1 MSQVCRMLMQH
12 LSPQIVICVHGR
24 SIFDP
29 RFQNVPLSLVR
40 GGGPQANAKGSL
52 PTNTLGTRSRHVL
65 RLSQWERLLQ
75 PLLPFWWLRVMRI
88 AFGILNDL
96 FFSHFS
102 AWIRTHHLR
111 NPNPWYRLA
120 NKSGLQTKTIHYDI
134 CCFPTFASKS
144 IFEPRDLN
152 LHCRYSQFSHNF
164 STVQAT
170 AFPFGLGDFRT
181 TEGIEGWDGTSP
193 GVFSTGQGRLPG
205 LRDAFSGLLWYL

>member
-120 NKSGLQTKTIHYDI
+120 KKKRATNKNHSLRHMLLSYI
-134 CCFPTFASKS
+134 C
-144 IFEPRDLN
+144 IQI
-152 LHCRYSQFSHNF
+152 Y
-164 STVQAT
+164 
-170 AFPFGLGDFRT
+170 FRT
-181 TEGIEGWDGTSP
+181 PRLKPSLSLFPVFPQFLDSSSYGLSVWTWRLPHHWRYWRLRRHESWG
-193 GVFSTGQGRLPG
+193 FSTGQGRLPG

>member
-120 NKSGLQTKTIHYDI
+120 KKKRATNKNHQLRHILLSYI
-134 CCFPTFASKS
+134 CIQIYFRTPRLKPSPVVIPSFPTISRQFKLRP
-144 IFEPRDLN
+144 FRLDLETSAP
-152 LHCRYSQFSHNF
+152 LK
-164 STVQAT
+164 VLKAET
-170 AFPFGLGDFRT
+170 ARVLGFFQPVKGDFL
-181 TEGIEGWDGTSP
+181 
-193 GVFSTGQGRLPG
+193 V
-205 LRDAFSGLLWYL
+205 